1 MISLSDSLLAE
12 LSRIQVGPNQD
23 LEFDS
28 AVALTLEAATNLPE
42 QRTREHSTRWRSNC
56 CSAG

>member
-1 MISLSDSLLAE
+1 MISLSGSLLAE
-12 LSRIQVGPNQD
+12 LSRIQVGPSQD

-28 AVALTLEAATNLPE
+28 AVALTPEAATNQPE
-42 QRTREHSTRWRSNC
+42 QRTRKHSTKWRSNC